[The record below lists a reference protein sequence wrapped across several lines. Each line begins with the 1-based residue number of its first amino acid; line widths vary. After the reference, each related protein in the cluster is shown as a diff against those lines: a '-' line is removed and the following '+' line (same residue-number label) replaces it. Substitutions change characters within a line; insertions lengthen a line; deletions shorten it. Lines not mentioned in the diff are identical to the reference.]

1 MFVETRTK
9 TLLEEL
15 DGVIDAE
22 ILVEVN
28 EALVV
33 LNPDVLVPCTTC
45 NTVPAG
51 IDALAMPLDAVVNV
65 PTISTLPLAL
75 IRIASTPPSL
85 NPMMSVPK
93 KIPVFASV
101 PLIAGV
107 AAEPSMSDS
116 PSVPERIK
124 LMVLSQSNF

>member
-1 MFVETRTK
+1 MPAPDV
-9 TLLEEL
+9 
-15 DGVIDAE
+15 DGV
-22 ILVEVN
+22 
-28 EALVV
+28 ALPT
-33 LNPDVLVPCTTC
+33 LIVPIVCK
-45 NTVPAG
+45 
-51 IDALAMPLDAVVNV
+51 
-65 PTISTLPLAL
+65 LPLAL

-107 AAEPSMSDS
+107 AAEPSTSDS

-124 LMVLSQSNF
+124 LMVLLL